1 MVLNTQGSVYKDLY
15 RIGATKVGT
24 TPHAKILSR
33 NSSIQI
39 VLYWQEGEVNL
50 LLGLLKGTEQTILC
64 QNSFWQTWIP
74 KYCKQQSKI
83 QQIYT

>member
-33 NSSIQI
+33 K
-39 VLYWQEGEVNL
+39 EVNL
-50 LLGLLKGTEQTILC
+50 LLGLLKGTEQTILY